1 MEHFFISGTTSPQ
14 EPVILCQ
21 INSSIFPHI
30 IPTVIFNL
38 VVSINNNLNSN
49 NNNDNQNNLNAVSQ
63 STNNLVTN
71 TNAVNKISVTL
82 LPSPGKRSVDQMIE
96 CQSLQGRRAAEE
108 ILALYLFQVYSLYS
122 KYSDLYFQNA
132 NFRIL
137 LRCRI
142 YAKISRKF

>member
-1 MEHFFISGTTSPQ
+1 M
-14 EPVILCQ
+14 
-21 INSSIFPHI
+21 
-30 IPTVIFNL
+30 PTVIFNL

-108 ILALYLFQVYSLYS
+108 ISALYLFQVQYTQCIASILTFTS
-122 KYSDLYFQNA
+122 KTQ
-132 NFRIL
+132 IL
-137 LRCRI
+137 ESSYGVGLTP
-142 YAKISRKF
+142 K